1 MILLAIVFYLKNLT
15 KRILTMDKQTRY
27 ALIAEIC
34 ERLVEEKQEL
44 EQAEAELN
52 FNDEE

>member
-1 MILLAIVFYLKNLT
+1 
-15 KRILTMDKQTRY
+15 MDKQARY

-34 ERLVEEKQEL
+34 ERLAEEKLEA
-44 EQAEAELN
+44 EQAESELN